1 MGGSA
6 RRISV
11 LEGLDKNS
19 ETEVMIR
26 RQHKSH
32 GGNSRSEDSEA
43 LDLSAVGC
51 QSWCAYLEDSGITG
65 IYQVLGSILTLASE
79 GKEHPDACM
88 FLLACL
94 QGISMPLS
102 HWPRTCVSA
111 ISVSYEDALWE
122 QVLEAG
128 MTAPN
133 LGQGGGHKPLSPTI
147 P

>member
-43 LDLSAVGC
+43 LDLSAVDV
-51 QSWCAYLEDSGITG
+51 S
-65 IYQVLGSILTLASE
+65 LG
-79 GKEHPDACM
+79 
-88 FLLACL
+88 
-94 QGISMPLS
+94 
-102 HWPRTCVSA
+102 V
-111 ISVSYEDALWE
+111 
-122 QVLEAG
+122 
-128 MTAPN
+128 
-133 LGQGGGHKPLSPTI
+133 PTWKI
-147 P
+147 VE